1 MQNGLVHIV
10 HYTGAHTAV
19 WVAMKHHVF
28 ISPCISTTKYG
39 ISYSKTAIACSTT
52 LAIIVYHAVYV
63 SWYITGLQCL
73 YNMGLSDWHTGSI
86 YLYLSSVLSTHAP
99 ANMQQ
104 KRCRHWYWFSR
115 AVACIMKL
123 FVWSTKSLSTY
134 NARRQHCTCAR
145 FILLHN
151 IKEPS
156 IQRRGNIYFI
166 AQRMMHRLECNIY
179 VIAERALSRLLG
191 AIFMLHCGGTEARW
205 ASN

>member
-1 MQNGLVHIV
+1 MQIWICLKLKCKDGFVRLLRTLCIATTLVCTLHA
-10 HYTGAHTAV
+10 HNTNNNKNCSLQYTGAHTAV

-39 ISYSKTAIACSTT
+39 ISYSKMTIACTTT

-104 KRCRHWYWFSR
+104 KRYRRWYWFSR

-134 NARRQHCTCAR
+134 NARRQHL
-145 FILLHN
+145 FDYISLYSVQL
-151 IKEPS
+151 
-156 IQRRGNIYFI
+156 
-166 AQRMMHRLECNIY
+166 
-179 VIAERALSRLLG
+179 V
-191 AIFMLHCGGTEARW
+191 
-205 ASN
+205 

>member
-1 MQNGLVHIV
+1 MDPSQTEMQRRLCSSASYIMHCHYTGFAHCMHTIPITIRITITIPNAKWVGTHCSLQ
-10 HYTGAHTAV
+10 YTGAHTAV

-39 ISYSKTAIACSTT
+39 ISYSKMAIACSTT

-104 KRCRHWYWFSR
+104 KRYRRWYWFSR

-134 NARRQHCTCAR
+134 NARRQHL
-145 FILLHN
+145 FDYISLYSVQL
-151 IKEPS
+151 
-156 IQRRGNIYFI
+156 
-166 AQRMMHRLECNIY
+166 
-179 VIAERALSRLLG
+179 V
-191 AIFMLHCGGTEARW
+191 
-205 ASN
+205 